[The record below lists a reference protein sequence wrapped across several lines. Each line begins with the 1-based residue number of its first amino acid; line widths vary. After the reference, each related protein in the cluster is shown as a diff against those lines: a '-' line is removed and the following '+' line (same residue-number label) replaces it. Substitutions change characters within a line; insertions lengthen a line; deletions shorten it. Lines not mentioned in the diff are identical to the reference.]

1 MCLWQITWSFPKQV
15 FKVSAKQ
22 NKLNDCFIKSAL
34 SGLRQFLATGSPLK
48 MMKNAFYWKSSVT
61 LNKQNQ
67 STAKK
72 KVCKTSEEMHTKKK
86 NDKR

>member
-1 MCLWQITWSFPKQV
+1 
-15 FKVSAKQ
+15 
-22 NKLNDCFIKSAL
+22 
-34 SGLRQFLATGSPLK
+34 

-86 NDKR
+86 NDKRWIRQFFIVYMDFM